1 MLEFERRKIME
12 IKFDEKGLIPA
23 IIQDSKTG
31 EVLMLGYMNKEALEK
46 TIEEGKVYFYSRS
59 RKKLWMKGETSKNYL
74 YVTKI
79 FIDCDRDTLLILVNP
94 EGNVCHTGNRSCF
107 FEEISSGSNPPLY
120 NFIYKLFSII
130 EDRKKS
136 YNEKSYTSYLFQ
148 KGREVIAKKV
158 GEEAMEVIIAYLN
171 EDSEEII
178 KETSDL
184 VYHLLILLS
193 SSCIEPQKI
202 FEELINRNLQGKQG

>member
-1 MLEFERRKIME
+1 ME

-31 EVLMLGYMNKEALEK
+31 EVLMLGYMNREALKK

-59 RKKLWMKGETSKNYL
+59 RRKLWMKGETSKNYL
-74 YVTKI
+74 FVTKI
-79 FIDCDRDTLLILVNP
+79 FTDCDRDTLLILVNP

-107 FEEISSGSNPPLY
+107 FEEISSGSYPPLY
-120 NFIYKLFSII
+120 NFIHKLFSII

-148 KGREVIAKKV
+148 KGKEVIAKKL
-158 GEEAMEVIIAYLN
+158 GEEAMEVIIAYLRG
-171 EDSEEII
+171 DSKEII
-178 KETSDL
+178 NETSDL
-184 VYHLLILLS
+184 IYHLLVLLS
-193 SSCIEPQKI
+193 SSEIKLERI
-202 FEELINRNLQGKQG
+202 FEELLMRHLKKKRN